1 MTTTRLARAATAVA
15 AFTMISRLLGL
26 AREIV
31 LAGSYGTTAATDGF
45 VNALLLVNFAAAVVL
60 YAVITVVIPAFSTE
74 RERTSEQSAWQLVWA
89 YAAWVSLA
97 LIVISAFFAL
107 FPQVPTALF
116 HLDPTRA
123 AITEQLVRIM
133 APALLLQGIAALLTA
148 LLQIYDKFA
157 VPAAVGI
164 AFNLGIILGILVG
177 RNSIGIEAAAWG
189 VTIGALLQVA
199 LQMPQ
204 FLRLRRRVHL
214 TPVFRHPMLTA
225 VLLTSIPVAVA
236 SILQQIN
243 TYTDKLFASS
253 LEAGRVTALQYA
265 NSLGAAPRAALLMPV
280 LMPLFPFVA
289 KLIAEGRDSEAL
301 RGIDRINGLLA
312 LTAIPAGF
320 LIALYATETT
330 QLLLGRGQC
339 GESCVHQ
346 TATPLAWYAL
356 ATLGAFLTMFLNR
369 ALAAANLQREILV
382 ATVTVVVV
390 TIVFDLIFLGPLA
403 QGGIALASLIGI
415 YLNVALYL
423 WYLRRRFPAY
433 DLKGLARQQGRI
445 ILCGVICVV
454 VAVAANQVLPTD
466 GLKSFALLV
475 PLLIKVLLALVA
487 YVIAALFLARPELD
501 DVVRITKALFHRQ
514 RPSIPA
520 S

>member
-1 MTTTRLARAATAVA
+1 MTTTRLVRAATAVA
-15 AFTMISRLLGL
+15 VFTMISRLLGL

-31 LAGSYGTTAATDGF
+31 MAGSYGTTASTDSF
-45 VNALLLVNFAAAVVL
+45 VNALLLVNLVAAVVL
-60 YAVITVVIPAFSTE
+60 YAVITVVIPVFSTE
-74 RERTSEQSAWQLVWA
+74 RERSGEQSAWQLVWA
-89 YAAWVSLA
+89 YSAWVSLA
-97 LIVISAFFAL
+97 LIVMTAFIAL
-107 FPQVPTALF
+107 FPQIPAALF

-123 AITEQLVRIM
+123 AITAQLLRIM

-164 AFNLGIILGILVG
+164 AFNLGIIVGILIG
-177 RNSIGIEAAAWG
+177 RGSIGIDAAAWG
-189 VTIGALLQVA
+189 VSIGALLQVL

-204 FLRLRRRVHL
+204 FLRLRRRVSL
-214 TPVFRHPMLTA
+214 KPVFSHPALTA
-225 VLLTSIPVAVA
+225 VLITSIPVALA
-236 SILQQIN
+236 SVLQQIN
-243 TYTDKLFASS
+243 SYTDKLFASS

-289 KLIAEGRDSEAL
+289 KLIAEGRDDEAL

-320 LIALYATETT
+320 LIAVYATETT
-330 QLLLGRGQC
+330 QLLLGRGHC
-339 GESCVHQ
+339 AESCVHQ

-390 TIVFDLIFLGPLA
+390 TIVLDLIFLGPLA

-415 YLNVALYL
+415 YLNVAMFL

-433 DLKGLARQQGRI
+433 DLGGLARQQGRI
-445 ILCGVICVV
+445 ILCGLVC
-454 VAVAANQVLPTD
+454 VAVALAANHVLPTG
-466 GLKSFALLV
+466 GLKGVALLA
-475 PLLIKVLLALVA
+475 PLLAKVMLALIA
-487 YVIAALFLARPELD
+487 YVIAARFLARPELG

-514 RPSIPA
+514 QPSIPA
-520 S
+520 P